1 MNNSMQEAFDLT
13 YIFCIPTC
21 EKITE
26 NPPYALKKTK
36 HSIIIKGGKGL
47 NTNDEKIQWHPA
59 FDAALQIEFGD
70 EAKYLEFDPEHL
82 ISKKPMQI
90 DVLVKNEKHVKLRKN
105 IGRIFRQYNIIEYKS
120 PEDDLDIDDFYKT
133 YAYACLYKSDTET
146 VDMIPADELTITFVC
161 YHYPRNMIRKLE
173 QDRKISVEQEDS
185 GIGPTSSGMP
195 SRYSLSIVPK
205 LSKEHN
211 YWLNNLRNDLKAG
224 SEIKNFIESYSK
236 NKNSKLYQAL
246 ADAVM
251 RANWEKLK
259 EGSNMCEALK
269 ELFADDFKESELK
282 GRNAG
287 RIEGRN
293 EGRIEGRIELIIK
306 IYQKGYSA
314 EDTAD
319 MLEEPVSRIQ
329 QIYDVIKRK
338 ALRIVTQRPYTNSC
352 VKKKSSW
359 QAVLPQS

>member
-1 MNNSMQEAFDLT
+1 M
-13 YIFCIPTC
+13 
-21 EKITE
+21 
-26 NPPYALKKTK
+26 
-36 HSIIIKGGKGL
+36 

-146 VDMIPADELTITFVC
+146 VDLIPADELTITFVC
-161 YHYPRNMIRKLE
+161 YHYPRNMLRKLE
-173 QDRKISVEQEDS
+173 QDRKFSVEQQDS
-185 GIGPTSSGMP
+185 GIYYLIGDAIPIQ
-195 SRYSLSIVPK
+195 LVIVPK

-224 SEIKNFIESYSK
+224 SEIKNFIESYSKNKNSKLYQVIKQLSTQSQPFVEERLPFAAIRLSSMTNCLPPPSPVCLFWNGKWSTYGK

-287 RIEGRN
+287 RTEGAASKIIEKV
-293 EGRIEGRIELIIK
+293 IK
-306 IYQKGYSA
+306 KHQKGYTA
-314 EDTAD
+314 EATAD
-319 MLEEPVSRIQ
+319 MLEEPVSRIRK
-329 QIYDVIKRK
+329 IYDVIEKNAPDYDAETIYK
-338 ALRIVTQRPYTNSC
+338 QLHE
-352 VKKKSSW
+352 KEE
-359 QAVLPQS
+359 

>member
-1 MNNSMQEAFDLT
+1 M
-13 YIFCIPTC
+13 
-21 EKITE
+21 
-26 NPPYALKKTK
+26 
-36 HSIIIKGGKGL
+36 

-133 YAYACLYKSDTET
+133 YAYACLYKSDAEA
-146 VDMIPADELTITFVC
+146 VDLIPADELTITFVC
-161 YHYPRNMIRKLE
+161 YHYPRNMLRKLE
-173 QDRKISVEQEDS
+173 QDREMTVEQEDS
-185 GIGPTSSGMP
+185 GIYYLIGDAIPIQ
-195 SRYSLSIVPK
+195 LVIVPK

-251 RANWEKLK
+251 RANWKKLK

-287 RIEGRN
+287 ATSKIIEQV
-293 EGRIEGRIELIIK
+293 IK
-306 IYQKGYSA
+306 KCKKGYTA
-314 EDTAD
+314 EATAD
-319 MLEEPVSRIQ
+319 MLEEPVSRIR
-329 QIYDVIKRK
+329 QIYDVIEKSAPDYDAETIYRQ
-338 ALRIVTQRPYTNSC
+338 LREKEEQI
-352 VKKKSSW
+352 
-359 QAVLPQS
+359 AD

>member
-1 MNNSMQEAFDLT
+1 M
-13 YIFCIPTC
+13 
-21 EKITE
+21 
-26 NPPYALKKTK
+26 
-36 HSIIIKGGKGL
+36 
-47 NTNDEKIQWHPA
+47 NTNDEKIQWHPS

-70 EAKYLEFDPEHL
+70 EATDLEFDPEHL

-105 IGRIFRQYNIIEYKS
+105 IGRIFRQYNVIEYKS

-133 YAYACLYKSDTET
+133 YAYACLYKSDTES
-146 VDMIPADELTITFVC
+146 VDLIPADELTITFVC
-161 YHYPRNMIRKLE
+161 YHYPRNMLHKLE
-173 QDRKISVEQEDS
+173 QDRKMAVQQQDS
-185 GIGPTSSGMP
+185 GIYYLIGDAIPIQ
-195 SRYSLSIVPK
+195 LVIVPK

-224 SEIKNFIESYSK
+224 SEIKNFIENYGK

-269 ELFADDFKESELK
+269 ELFADDLRESREQGIIE

-287 RIEGRN
+287 KIAGK
-293 EGRIEGRIELIIK
+293 IELIIK
-306 IYQKGYSA
+306 IYQKGYTA
-314 EDTAD
+314 EATAD
-319 MLEEPVSRIQ
+319 MLEEPVSRIR
-329 QIYDVIKRK
+329 QIYDVIEKNAPDYDAETIYK
-338 ALRIVTQRPYTNSC
+338 QLRE
-352 VKKKSSW
+352 KEE
-359 QAVLPQS
+359 